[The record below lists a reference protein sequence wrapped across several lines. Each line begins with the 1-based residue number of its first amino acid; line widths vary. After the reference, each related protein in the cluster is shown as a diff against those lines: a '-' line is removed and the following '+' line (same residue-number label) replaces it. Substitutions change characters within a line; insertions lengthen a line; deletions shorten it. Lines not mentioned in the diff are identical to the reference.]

1 MRFISCPALLAFVS
15 QAATFWQVFNGTSW
29 ERELSN
35 YLLWLCS
42 SGGTVVYFS
51 WIFHLGCAF
60 LKNVCPDEEE
70 FVFLSLKRA
79 EEHTRSDR
87 MLGVNTN
94 TWESLWSIEEEEG
107 RKGRAEVPCGMLS
120 SHTWMICL
128 WAMPSP
134 SAQCC
139 TSSVAPLFRRAGCGS
154 GGCSSPHAEGNG
166 SAVVGSL
173 FHTLGYFEV
182 GAFITSNLC
191 SHQLRNHL

>member
-1 MRFISCPALLAFVS
+1 VGFVFFSFSSFFVLVLTVLKVMYVLRFISCPALLAFVS
-15 QAATFWQVFNGTSW
+15 QAATFWQVFNVTSW

-94 TWESLWSIEEEEG
+94 T
-107 RKGRAEVPCGMLS
+107 
-120 SHTWMICL
+120 
-128 WAMPSP
+128 
-134 SAQCC
+134 
-139 TSSVAPLFRRAGCGS
+139 
-154 GGCSSPHAEGNG
+154 
-166 SAVVGSL
+166 
-173 FHTLGYFEV
+173 
-182 GAFITSNLC
+182 
-191 SHQLRNHL
+191 

>member
-1 MRFISCPALLAFVS
+1 MWVLYFSPFLLFICFGINRTKLCTYLRFISCSPLLAFVS

-42 SGGTVVYFS
+42 IQVVVNVVYFS

-94 TWESLWSIEEEEG
+94 T
-107 RKGRAEVPCGMLS
+107 
-120 SHTWMICL
+120 
-128 WAMPSP
+128 
-134 SAQCC
+134 
-139 TSSVAPLFRRAGCGS
+139 
-154 GGCSSPHAEGNG
+154 
-166 SAVVGSL
+166 
-173 FHTLGYFEV
+173 
-182 GAFITSNLC
+182 
-191 SHQLRNHL
+191 